1 MIVVV
6 NLFGLP
12 SAAVATGVRDGVPQG
27 VQVIAPRFREDLAI
41 AAAEAI
47 EARLSPAGSG
57 FTPID
62 PRPRRQ
68 PD

>member
-12 SAAVATGVRDGVPQG
+12 SAAVATGVRGGVPQG

-47 EARLSPAGSG
+47 EARLSPSGLG

-62 PRPRRQ
+62 PRPARHTS
-68 PD
+68 